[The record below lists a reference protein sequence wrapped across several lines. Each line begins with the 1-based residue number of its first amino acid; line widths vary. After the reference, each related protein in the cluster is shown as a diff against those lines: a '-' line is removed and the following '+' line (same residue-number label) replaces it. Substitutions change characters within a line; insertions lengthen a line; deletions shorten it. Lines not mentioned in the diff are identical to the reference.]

1 MEIRVAMFR
10 AGLVTAW
17 NLKAIFKTTS
27 LIIRLLILN
36 RAHLQGTFGS
46 FPIRFMPASFYF
58 HHHAHLF
65 FIHPSSTLVEQVSIH
80 NSFI

>member
-46 FPIRFMPASFYF
+46 FPIRFMPLSTSTTM
-58 HHHAHLF
+58 HIF
-65 FIHPSSTLVEQVSIH
+65 FSYTPSRTLVEQVSIH
-80 NSFI
+80 NSFL

>member
-1 MEIRVAMFR
+1 MEIRVAMFG

-46 FPIRFMPASFYF
+46 FPIDFMPLSDFY
-58 HHHAHLF
+58 HSNTF
-65 FIHPSSTLVEQVSIH
+65 FL
-80 NSFI
+80 